1 MQFAASIVWFVSGQ
15 YLLKRLIGFF
25 YPFKYAKT
33 HAQSGVEHGKELVA
47 FVEAVVARD
56 DDAIE
61 TARNQLA
68 QVAGINATVDTA
80 GVISNFQRMVRIA
93 DSTGIGLGNFETV
106 TEDIRHSLGI
116 ESFRHHD

>member
-1 MQFAASIVWFVSGQ
+1 MLRASSEQHDEDVTLDAVMQ
-15 YLLKRLIGFF
+15 RD
-25 YPFKYAKT
+25 
-33 HAQSGVEHGKELVA
+33 AQSGIEHGDEPVA

-56 DDAIE
+56 HEAID
-61 TARNQLA
+61 TARVKLA
-68 QVAGINATVDTA
+68 EVAGNDATVDTA

-116 ESFRHHD
+116 EAFRNND

>member
-1 MQFAASIVWFVSGQ
+1 MLRASSEQHDEDVTLEAVMQ
-15 YLLKRLIGFF
+15 RD
-25 YPFKYAKT
+25 
-33 HAQSGVEHGKELVA
+33 AQSGVEHGEELVA

-56 DDAIE
+56 HDAIE
-61 TARNQLA
+61 TARHQLA

>member
-1 MQFAASIVWFVSGQ
+1 MLRASSEQHDEDVTLEAVMQ
-15 YLLKRLIGFF
+15 RD
-25 YPFKYAKT
+25 
-33 HAQSGVEHGKELVA
+33 AQSGVDYGKELVA

-56 DDAIE
+56 HDAIE

>member
-1 MQFAASIVWFVSGQ
+1 MLRASSEQHDEDVTLEAVMQRDA
-15 YLLKRLIGFF
+15 R
-25 YPFKYAKT
+25 
-33 HAQSGVEHGKELVA
+33 SGVEHGKELVA